1 MSGYGDKPFGLND
14 VKLTDIAGAVQVD
27 LPSARVLKFSER
39 MKSGEL
45 TGDDMLAAVASFAE
59 AVEWELEG
67 GGISL
72 EAYALITGRTASSSG
87 STPNRTLTLH
97 GHGAECFPYFKIYG
111 KSLSECTGDIHAKI
125 FKAKVTKLEG
135 SLQEGEFF
143 VTSCS
148 GIAIDDGT
156 NGMFQFVQNETAAV
170 LPTT

>member
-14 VKLTDIAGAVQVD
+14 VKLTNIGGTTQVD

-45 TGDDMLAAVASFAE
+45 SGDDMLVAVASFAE
-59 AVEWELEG
+59 AVEWELEA
-67 GGISL
+67 GGITL
-72 EAYALITGRTASSSG
+72 EAYALLTGRTVSTSG
-87 STPNRTLTLH
+87 TTPNRTTSLH
-97 GHGAECFPYFKIYG
+97 GHGAECFPYIKIYG
-111 KSLSECTGDIHAKI
+111 KALSECTGDIHAKI

-156 NGMFQFVQNETAAV
+156 NGMWEFIQNETAAT
-170 LPTT
+170 LPAT